1 MSRAEKHFL
10 AILDCLFA
18 VMVGVLLL
26 LLLLRSI
33 SKAKKLVIDS
43 SSESAA
49 NVVNIT
55 SDLRANKLQAI
66 QSIEET
72 IVNAPEAANKIPAN
86 VVESEMPSNLVES
99 ETETASPQELGS
111 LIEKAEA
118 YCVKCRE
125 KREMQ
130 GVHRVV
136 TKNGRNALEGM
147 CPVCG
152 TKLFRFIAR

>member
-1 MSRAEKHFL
+1 MSRAERYFL
-10 AILDCLFA
+10 TILDCLFA
-18 VMVGVLLL
+18 VTVGVLLL
-26 LLLLRSI
+26 LLLLRYI
-33 SKAKKLVIDS
+33 SKAKKFVIDS

-49 NVVNIT
+49 NIVNIT
-55 SDLRANKLQAI
+55 SDLRVNEL
-66 QSIEET
+66 QSIQET
-72 IVNAPEAANKIPAN
+72 IAKTPEVANEIAANA
-86 VVESEMPSNLVES
+86 VESKMPSNLAES
-99 ETETASPQELGS
+99 EAETEQPQELEF
-111 LIEKAEA
+111 LTEKAEA

-130 GVHRVV
+130 GVRRVV